1 MCDYSMMG
9 IPNRLAIA
17 GEELVIHRFGE
28 GTMGM
33 ASALDLRMREA
44 RRQAACRTF
53 WTRVKEF
60 FSAQDVIPAV
70 CIPPGTRLI
79 VRDIPP
85 NLQFGCSLRLDFE
98 EAVFTQ
104 LTAAVDTFRD
114 AIRFNNGSEVL
125 LNRFAEGQRVRVLDV
140 SSGEE
145 QETSPRELVRVG

>member
-1 MCDYSMMG
+1 MCDYSLMS
-9 IPNRLAIA
+9 IPNRLAVA
-17 GEELVIHRFGE
+17 GEDLVIHRFGE

-33 ASALDLRMREA
+33 ASALDLYMRQE
-44 RRQAACRTF
+44 RRQAARRRF

-60 FSAQDVIPAV
+60 FSAQEVISAV
-70 CIPPGTRLI
+70 CIPPGARLI
-79 VRDIPP
+79 VRDIPA
-85 NLQFGCSLRLDFE
+85 NLQFGCSLRGDFE

-104 LTAAVDTFRD
+104 LTAAVNTFRD

-145 QETSPRELVRVG
+145 QATSPCELVRVG